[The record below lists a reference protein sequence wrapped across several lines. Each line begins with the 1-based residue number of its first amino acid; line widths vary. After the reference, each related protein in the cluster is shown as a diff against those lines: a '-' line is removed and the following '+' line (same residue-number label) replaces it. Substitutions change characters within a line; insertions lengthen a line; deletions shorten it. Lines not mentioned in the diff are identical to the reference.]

1 MATTSAESAICI
13 GSDGHRTE
21 SRVSR
26 TSGTSPMTA
35 SEHGGERIRMQRH
48 ACSMGK
54 RAFRLAASADDP
66 AMRHGA
72 VRTRPKLFGLAGH
85 NAVANPSRAR
95 QHQEEAGQIP
105 HHASRASRG
114 DDLLPGK
121 LSRAPLQQR
130 QLTSKNTRSEA
141 ICAPS
146 RIRTCGLLLRSNPA
160 VDAVAS
166 WNDAGQVRG
175 GAHCCRPSYLVIAR
189 RALAA
194 RSPPRTRHGSR
205 PRHGFQPAY
214 RPWPIRPCL
223 PPRRQP
229 PRGQPPSTHVGGG
242 PGGFLR
248 DLVPVRMS
256 VHAAHSGSAPCPP

>member
-1 MATTSAESAICI
+1 
-13 GSDGHRTE
+13 
-21 SRVSR
+21 
-26 TSGTSPMTA
+26 MTA

-146 RIRTCGLLLRSNPA
+146 RIRTCGLLLRSNPGP
-160 VDAVAS
+160 DAVAIC
-166 WNDAGQVRG
+166 NDAGQVRS
-175 GAHCCRPSYLVIAR
+175 GAHCCSPSYLVIANR
-189 RALAA
+189 DSGGTIATGDAAWIASKVWLLTSLSSLANQALPAA
-194 RSPPRTRHGSR
+194 PKAATA
-205 PRHGFQPAY
+205 QPAT
-214 RPWPIRPCL
+214 
-223 PPRRQP
+223 
-229 PRGQPPSTHVGGG
+229 STHVSGG

-256 VHAAHSGSAPCPP
+256 VHATHSGSAPCPP